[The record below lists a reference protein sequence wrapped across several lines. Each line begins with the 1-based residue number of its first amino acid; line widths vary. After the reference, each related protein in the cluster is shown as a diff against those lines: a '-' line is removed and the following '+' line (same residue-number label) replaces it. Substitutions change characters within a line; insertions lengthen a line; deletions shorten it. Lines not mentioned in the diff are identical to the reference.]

1 MLTNEQKVKILC
13 KHSKVACQVVVYADW
28 VREHYRGKFGTG
40 KFPHT
45 YDEVSPNRFVSS
57 VLFLFWFTEEETY
70 LATMV
75 SISGR
80 REAAKDG
87 SLWMKV
93 PRITTQRPNSS
104 SLYSSFIVPHS
115 PHLNKFKYRLIM
127 YASHCIQYW
136 IFPKVFNTDA
146 VAKLTSSI
154 N

>member
-1 MLTNEQKVKILC
+1 MQIESGSINEENLGLVNSLIHMMRC
-13 KHSKVACQVVVYADW
+13 
-28 VREHYRGKFGTG
+28 
-40 KFPHT
+40 P
-45 YDEVSPNRFVSS
+45 PNHFVSS

-127 YASHCIQYW
+127 YASHSIEYW
-136 IFPKVFNTDA
+136 ISPKVFNTDA
-146 VAKLTSSI
+146 VAKLTSTI